1 MNINKLKTMEIFHD
15 LFLIDIQ
22 RYTFAQFCFVFIIT
36 RYIDIECHLVHRYA
50 MILGGGFEA

>member
-1 MNINKLKTMEIFHD
+1 MEIFHD